1 MKNVLGF
8 SINQL
13 HMKLHSTNY
22 YDTFIEIAEDCPVEN
37 GTEPLMRGDKQTIA
51 NYQFDLLKKNPYKYS
66 SDDIFFKVF
75 AIKKDL
81 MEEELASER
90 EVYFSKGQP
99 CFRVSP
105 LTKKYG
111 WGVHS
116 DADGKVAIYGCETEE
131 YHQFIADKSVKK
143 VKAIRS
149 KRK

>member
-1 MKNVLGF
+1 
-8 SINQL
+8 
-13 HMKLHSTNY
+13 MKLHSTNY
-22 YDTFIEIAEDCPVEN
+22 YNTFIEIAEDCPVEN
-37 GTEPLMRGDKQTIA
+37 GKEPLTRGDNQTIA
-51 NYQFDLLKKNPYKYS
+51 NYQFDLLKKNPYKYT

-99 CFRVSP
+99 CFRASP

-111 WGVHS
+111 WGIHS
-116 DADGKVAIYGCETEE
+116 DSEGKVAMYGCETEE
-131 YHQFIADKSVKK
+131 YQKFIEDKSIKK
-143 VKAIRS
+143 VKAMRS